1 MVRRAGHRGASRSQV
16 FHHERLNRSGTLRGA
31 ESADP
36 FAVASKEARVARE
49 IVRIEKAP
57 VLDQQRTDFFDVF
70 EALNPCSG
78 GCSVACA
85 ALRSRSEGD
94 RRRRRES
101 CSSYESFELAMAR
114 NLHGTLPSCGCALE
128 VVIELPQS
136 RRQPGVRATT
146 DRRLRP
152 GPAALAP
159 LQGMRDPPMTV
170 SDGALQAPA
179 ARR

>member
-57 VLDQQRTDFFDVF
+57 VLDQQRADFFDVF

-78 GCSVACA
+78 RCSAACV
-85 ALRSRSEGD
+85 ALRSSSEGD
-94 RRRRRES
+94 RRRYRES
-101 CSSYESFELAMAR
+101 YCNYESFELAIAKSH
-114 NLHGTLPSCGCALE
+114 HGT
-128 VVIELPQS
+128 PQVAAGS
-136 RRQPGVRATT
+136 RRTYRITSISTPTLSPRHAAFAVTARVR
-146 DRRLRP
+146 RS
-152 GPAALAP
+152 
-159 LQGMRDPPMTV
+159 RDTRDLPTRV
-170 SDGALQAPA
+170 LWSASQAPA
-179 ARR
+179 PPR